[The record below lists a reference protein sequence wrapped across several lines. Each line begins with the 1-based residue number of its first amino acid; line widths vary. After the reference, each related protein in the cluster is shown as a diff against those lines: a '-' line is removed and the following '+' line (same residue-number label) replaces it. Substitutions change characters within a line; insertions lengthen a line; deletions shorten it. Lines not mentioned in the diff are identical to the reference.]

1 MITRPGIAAIGIF
14 FCVAGHA
21 QDVPSSRQPNNAKP
35 HPIAQQLFQNGA
47 LSCAATAHQLA
58 SLLSN
63 GKETS
68 VIQLPPANPDHNL
81 VTATMIQPRDKVTSI
96 VTMAFAPNQAN
107 GCGAS
112 YQAIVYYEKS
122 CARARDE
129 FYPAIKMQALGKTGA
144 LLGTLDQK
152 SQVILVAAGNGCLL
166 LNQEIAK

>member
-1 MITRPGIAAIGIF
+1 
-14 FCVAGHA
+14 
-21 QDVPSSRQPNNAKP
+21 
-35 HPIAQQLFQNGA
+35 
-47 LSCAATAHQLA
+47 
-58 SLLSN
+58 
-63 GKETS
+63 
-68 VIQLPPANPDHNL
+68 
-81 VTATMIQPRDKVTSI
+81 MIQPRDKVTSI
-96 VTMAFAPNQAN
+96 VTMSFAPNQAN

-122 CARARDE
+122 CAKARDE